1 MSILWCCPTHV
12 MYFKTF
18 FYNGKKKISINF
30 EFLVCVD
37 LAVDWEK
44 GELVVNFHRLKQLIT
59 NKMNLT
65 HLYFVH
71 QWDHKYT
78 LKAWKTLI
86 PSLLFLLFELLSWL
100 ISEKKCLIILFNTNY
115 IVFQQLQCYGYHYL
129 KTNTNLL
136 FEVICCIHQPAC
148 LSFLPQRKKCKYRY
162 MNTNRTIIVP

>member
-129 KTNTNLL
+129 KTILIYYLKSFVVFINLPVFPFCHREKSVNTGIWIQTEPL
-136 FEVICCIHQPAC
+136 
-148 LSFLPQRKKCKYRY
+148 
-162 MNTNRTIIVP
+162 